1 MYSRDYQF
9 KIKFID
15 FPSGVLTNS
24 FIGSSFLL
32 KAPSAHLRHGNI
44 LGYYLGYK
52 VANSSEPY
60 RYQTLGTPGS
70 ASGPSE
76 VETRNEL
83 RVDNLKKFTQYSVV
97 IQAYNSEGAGPRN
110 QEVVASTA
118 EDSKT
123 TF

>member
-1 MYSRDYQF
+1 MYLQ
-9 KIKFID
+9 I
-15 FPSGVLTNS
+15 PSH
-24 FIGSSFLL
+24 FRFF

-70 ASGPSE
+70 ASVGPSEAVEEE
-76 VETRNEL
+76 VETRRHEL

-118 EDSKT
+118 EDSKS
-123 TF
+123 TFL